1 MGFFSRS
8 KTGKEVHGTIGYF
21 KLTEWWLSEFS
32 EVERDHIV
40 NTFSPMG
47 GSDRSLVEG
56 HCLGHSQ
63 SVEQYLTILSSWFN
77 NAIDRSIAVR
87 ILKKAEE
94 MTGDSAKILDKHFFY
109 QQKIETYYKQRD
121 TDPDSLTIAV
131 DACQQQIELAPQAI
145 KVFKRQSSDG
155 FMPSHIGFKQLMI
168 IEEKNKNYNVV
179 IELGQQAKSQG
190 WRGDWEKRIE
200 RCKKKI

>member
-1 MGFFSRS
+1 MGLFSRS

-94 MTGDSAKILDKHFFY
+94 ITLNDYNIHNIFVTSGIGVREYYRNLGYKLNDPYMSKH
-109 QQKIETYYKQRD
+109 
-121 TDPDSLTIAV
+121 L
-131 DACQQQIELAPQAI
+131 
-145 KVFKRQSSDG
+145 
-155 FMPSHIGFKQLMI
+155 
-168 IEEKNKNYNVV
+168 
-179 IELGQQAKSQG
+179 
-190 WRGDWEKRIE
+190 
-200 RCKKKI
+200 